1 MRFSPGEQAGIC
13 SLTKMRPAEEWKSAD
28 ADLLVAYGVWLL
40 AAFSLSA
47 RRRYYTTLACSCR
60 WYGFSLYHMAPG
72 SSAVR
77 ERAATILQ
85 EKSQTWFE
93 AREAVY
99 CIAQRM
105 NSISFM
111 TRRAG
116 VLFVETSI
124 CCSSRAS
131 LGFLC
136 DMASSHGR
144 FRSLPTHSSS
154 TILTS

>member
-1 MRFSPGEQAGIC
+1 
-13 SLTKMRPAEEWKSAD
+13 
-28 ADLLVAYGVWLL
+28 
-40 AAFSLSA
+40 
-47 RRRYYTTLACSCR
+47 
-60 WYGFSLYHMAPG
+60 MAPG

-99 CIAQRM
+99 CVAQRM

-144 FRSLPTHSSS
+144 FRCVPDLFFVDNTNLVSQTLVGFVERSKRDWYFYFKLVSRFNIVFVQSKH
-154 TILTS
+154 TSVNRFSI

>member
-1 MRFSPGEQAGIC
+1 
-13 SLTKMRPAEEWKSAD
+13 
-28 ADLLVAYGVWLL
+28 
-40 AAFSLSA
+40 
-47 RRRYYTTLACSCR
+47 
-60 WYGFSLYHMAPG
+60 MAPG

-144 FRSLPTHSSS
+144 FRSLPDLFFVDNTNLGSQTLVVERSKRD
-154 TILTS
+154 